1 MAPPPPPRRRPT
13 SVGTAAAGRPG
24 AAPAAQVTGPSPA
37 APGPVLACTEGPA
50 AGQVFELVED
60 EYVIGRSREATLS
73 VPDNSVSRKHAR
85 VLRSGG
91 GWAVEDLGSGNGTV
105 VNGERIA
112 AETYLYSGDTIKL
125 GDTVLAFRDDSN
137 ATVARP
143 APSDVTV
150 PPRPARGAAPRIG
163 DATAPSVDTGLM
175 ASVPP
180 RRAGGPPPRP
190 EGRPRVMPRSATSVS
205 PADGKRQKV
214 ILGAV
219 GALLLLTAVLGLLA
233 RQGQR
238 REQEAL
244 AAQQQAMEQR
254 QGELAERLQAGK
266 ALVSQGKW
274 AEAKARFEEL
284 TDAVQDFPDLQQTH
298 KTYLDRAAKEVPNQ
312 AALDAAEK
320 AISDNRL
327 TDSEDALQRVS
338 EDTSLYER
346 VRELRTRQKTL
357 QAAYLS
363 DARNALQ
370 SGGQALDRARELTE
384 AILKLDPDHRDAR
397 VVNENVMR
405 AIAARD
411 GRTFV
416 PKAVPTG
423 PGPAVS
429 VVARYKDGDLTG
441 AVAMADECAAK
452 DKRCKELAS
461 LMRDAQSM
469 FKRVESMET
478 KELEKLLNTDR
489 AVTGE
494 GLSKMGRQA
503 GTQAGTKFFK
513 LASSSKAAGKYGEA
527 ASWAQKALDAD
538 PENAGARALMNDLR
552 GKCKETYMLGYSL
565 KDNQPEEALVQLK
578 QAVSLCSSNEEY
590 LGKAKR
596 LVQVLEG
603 QAPQ

>member
-13 SVGTAAAGRPG
+13 SVGTAAAGRPAP
-24 AAPAAQVTGPSPA
+24 AAPAPA
-37 APGPVLACTEGPA
+37 AAGPVLACTEGPA
-50 AGQVFELVED
+50 EGQVFELVED

-125 GDTVLAFRDDSN
+125 GDTVLAFRDESN

-143 APSDVTV
+143 APSDATL
-150 PPRPARGAAPRIG
+150 PPRPARGAAPRLG
-163 DATAPSVDTGLM
+163 DATAPGVDTGLM

-180 RRAGGPPPRP
+180 RRAGAVPPRP
-190 EGRPRVMPRSATSVS
+190 ETRPRVMPRSATAVS
-205 PADGKRQKV
+205 PGDGKRQKV

-219 GALLLLTAVLGLLA
+219 GALLLVTVVAGLLA
-233 RQGQR
+233 KQGQK
-238 REQEAL
+238 RELEAQL
-244 AAQQQAMEQR
+244 AQQQALEQR
-254 QGELAERLQAGK
+254 QAAVAERLQAGK

-274 AEAKARFEEL
+274 AEAKARFEEM
-284 TDAVQDFPDLQQTH
+284 TGEVQEFPELQQTH

-312 AALDAAEK
+312 AALDAADK
-320 AISDNRL
+320 ALSENRL
-327 TDSEDALQRVS
+327 LDSDEALSRVS

-346 VRELRTRQKTL
+346 VRELRGRQKVL
-357 QAAYLS
+357 LGAYLS

-370 SGGQALDRARELTE
+370 SGGQALDRARELTDS
-384 AILKLDPDHRDAR
+384 ILKLDPDNRDAR
-397 VVNENVMR
+397 VVNENAQR

-416 PKAVPTG
+416 PKAAPTG
-423 PGPAVS
+423 PGPAVP

-452 DKRCKELAS
+452 DKRCKELAA

-469 FKRVESMET
+469 FKRVESMDA

-513 LASSSKAAGKYGEA
+513 QASSFKAAGKFGEA
-527 ASWAQKALDAD
+527 ATWAQKALDAD

-565 KDNQPEEALVQLK
+565 KDTQPEEALVQLR
-578 QAVSLCSSNEEY
+578 QAAALCTANDEY
-590 LGKAKR
+590 QAKAKR

-603 QAPQ
+603 QSPQ

>member
-13 SVGTAAAGRPG
+13 AVGTAAAGRPG
-24 AAPAAQVTGPSPA
+24 APAPAPAQGA
-37 APGPVLACTEGPA
+37 APTAAGPVLACTEGPA

-60 EYVIGRSREATLS
+60 EYVIGRSREASLS

-105 VNGERIA
+105 VNGVRIA
-112 AETYLYSGDTIKL
+112 AETYLYSGDSIKL
-125 GDTVLAFRDDSN
+125 GDTVLSFRDDSN

-143 APSDVTV
+143 PPSEVTA
-150 PPRPARGAAPRIG
+150 PPRPSRGAPRVG
-163 DATAPSVDTGLM
+163 DATSPAVDTGLM
-175 ASVPP
+175 SSVPP

-190 EGRPRVMPRSATSVS
+190 EARLRVMPRSATSVS
-205 PADGKRQKV
+205 PVDGKRQKI

-219 GALLLLTAVLGLLA
+219 GALLMVTVVLLLMA
-233 RQGQR
+233 RQGQQ
-238 REQEAL
+238 REREAL
-244 AAQQQAMEQR
+244 AAKQQAYEQR
-254 QGELAERLQAGK
+254 QAELAELLQAGK

-284 TDAVQDFPDLQQTH
+284 TEAVQDFPDLQQTH
-298 KTYLDRAAKEVPNQ
+298 RTYLDRAAKEVPNQ

-320 AISDNRL
+320 AISDSRL

-346 VRELRTRQKTL
+346 VRELRGRQKVL
-357 QAAYLS
+357 LAAYLS

-384 AILKLDPDHRDAR
+384 AILKLEPDHRDAR
-397 VVNENVMR
+397 VVNENVLR
-405 AIAARD
+405 AVAARD

-416 PKAVPTG
+416 PKATPTG
-423 PGPAVS
+423 PGPAVP

-441 AVAMADECAAK
+441 AVAMADECASK

-461 LMRDAQSM
+461 LMRDVQSM
-469 FKRVESMET
+469 FKRVENMEA

-489 AVTGE
+489 AITGE

-513 LASSSKAAGKYGEA
+513 MASASKAASKYGEA
-527 ASWAQKALDAD
+527 VLWAQKALDAD

-552 GKCKETYMLGYSL
+552 GKCKETYMQGYSL
-565 KDNQPEEALVQLK
+565 KDNQPEEALVQLR
-578 QAVSLCSSNEEY
+578 QAVSLCSSNDEY

-603 QAPQ
+603 GAPQ